1 MKGQV
6 FMWIKFVVIIS
17 VILVQVSFISKAGAG
32 DEEFHLKILEALKRM
47 NVRLVRME
55 TNKLRSLK
63 AVQESLLNQVMAL
76 RTSLEQI
83 QSTGEMNKAEML
95 ASVGGVKTKVL
106 DVESHLMNEVMQ
118 AFDGQNREDKRYLA
132 QFQTLFSQL
141 KDSLATDMEGLSK
154 ANQQQFKVFGE
165 ANNKQL
171 QQIVSVLEEQ
181 NKKLLQTQALFKT
194 DLIPAL
200 DTQSEVTRQAL
211 LTELSQAREVQKNFL
226 ESNHKQIL
234 ASLGTV
240 EEKNKALIEILKKSI
255 LVDEATKSL
264 AETIQENVGGANQN
278 IDQARKMIALL
289 QEVLVQR
296 MKNAAKTET
305 TLKVRLDEDLAEI
318 KNNQKMVTSRLETL
332 VSLSDQI
339 NKQSAQMEK
348 NIQKSVVSA
357 SDQINK
363 QSIQMEKSIQQSAV
377 SASNQANKQFSQ
389 MENSIQQSVVST
401 SNQVNKQFSQME
413 KGINKAINI
422 AANST
427 KAQTDLSN
435 EKLSRLVDIL
445 KSFAV
450 EQSKI
455 DQELQA
461 LTASQGKVDQVLEGQ
476 KKFDIVLQSQKK
488 VEKVLQ
494 GQKLGSIS
502 TEETILTTQKKIT
515 EALKDL
521 RRKANVNISRS
532 DNILKKLKKQK

>member
-1 MKGQV
+1 
-6 FMWIKFVVIIS
+6 MWIKFVVIFF
-17 VILVQVSFISKAGAG
+17 VILAQISFISKAGAG

-47 NVRLVRME
+47 NVRLVRIE

-63 AVQESLLNQVMAL
+63 AVQESLLNQVMSL

-83 QSTGEMNKAEML
+83 QATGEMNKTEML
-95 ASVGGVKTKVL
+95 AGVEGVKTKIL
-106 DVESHLMNEVMQ
+106 DVESHLKNEVMQ
-118 AFDGQNREDKRYLA
+118 AFDGKNREDKRYRTQSQA
-132 QFQTLFSQL
+132 LFSQL

-154 ANQQQFKVFGE
+154 ANQQQFEVFGE

-211 LTELSQAREVQKNFL
+211 LTELSQARVVQKNFL

-264 AETIQENVGGANQN
+264 AETIQKNVGGTNQN
-278 IDQARKMIALL
+278 IDQTRKMIAIL
-289 QEVLVQR
+289 QDVLVKR
-296 MKNAAKTET
+296 MKNAAETEAA
-305 TLKVRLDEDLAEI
+305 LKVRLDEDLAEV
-318 KNNQKMVTSRLETL
+318 KNNQKMLTSRLETL

-348 NIQKSVVSA
+348 
-357 SDQINK
+357 
-363 QSIQMEKSIQQSAV
+363 
-377 SASNQANKQFSQ
+377 
-389 MENSIQQSVVST
+389 SIQQSVVSAT
-401 SNQVNKQFSQME
+401 NQINKQSAQME
-413 KGINKAINI
+413 KIIQQSVVSATSQINEKSSQIRESLNKAIDM
-422 AANST
+422 AANSAT
-427 KAQTDLSN
+427 SHTDLSN

-461 LTASQGKVDQVLEGQ
+461 LTASQGKVDQVL
-476 KKFDIVLQSQKK
+476 
-488 VEKVLQ
+488 Q
-494 GQKLGSIS
+494 GQKELDA
-502 TEETILTTQKKIT
+502 TQKKIT

-532 DNILKKLKKQK
+532 DNILKKIKKQK

>member
-1 MKGQV
+1 
-6 FMWIKFVVIIS
+6 MWIKFVVIFF
-17 VILVQVSFISKAGAG
+17 VILAQVSFISKAGAG

-47 NVRLVRME
+47 NVRLVRVE

-63 AVQESLLNQVMAL
+63 AVQESLLNQIMSL

-83 QSTGEMNKAEML
+83 QATGEMNKTEML
-95 ASVGGVKTKVL
+95 ASVEGVKTKIL
-106 DVESHLMNEVMQ
+106 DVEGHLKNEVMQ
-118 AFDGQNREDKRYLA
+118 AFDRQNQEDKRYRA

-141 KDSLATDMEGLSK
+141 KDSLATDMGSFSK
-154 ANQQQFKVFGE
+154 ANQQQFKNFSE
-165 ANNKQL
+165 ENNKQL
-171 QQIVSVLEEQ
+171 QQIVSALEEQ

-200 DTQSEVTRQAL
+200 NTQSEETRKAL
-211 LTELSQAREVQKNFL
+211 LTELSQARAVQKNFL
-226 ESNHKQIL
+226 ESNHKQML
-234 ASLGTV
+234 ASLATV

-264 AETIQENVGGANQN
+264 AETIQKNVGGTNQN
-278 IDQARKMIALL
+278 IDQARKMIAIL

-296 MKNAAKTET
+296 MKNAAETEAA
-305 TLKVRLDEDLAEI
+305 LKDRLEEDLAEV

-348 NIQKSVVSA
+348 
-357 SDQINK
+357 
-363 QSIQMEKSIQQSAV
+363 
-377 SASNQANKQFSQ
+377 
-389 MENSIQQSVVST
+389 SIQQSVVSA
-401 SNQVNKQFSQME
+401 SAQMGE
-413 KGINKAINI
+413 SINKTIDI
-422 AANST
+422 AANNA

-461 LTASQGKVDQVLEGQ
+461 LTASQGKVDQVLQEQ
-476 KKFDIVLQSQKK
+476 KKLDVVLQSQKK
-488 VEKVLQ
+488 VEKAIQ
-494 GQKLGSIS
+494 GQELGSIA
-502 TEETILTTQKKIT
+502 TQETILATQKKIT

-532 DNILKKLKKQK
+532 DDILKKLKKQK

>member
-1 MKGQV
+1 
-6 FMWIKFVVIIS
+6 MWIKFVVIFF
-17 VILVQVSFISKAGAG
+17 VILAQVSFIPKAGAG

-47 NVRLVRME
+47 NVRLVRIE
-55 TNKLRSLK
+55 SNKLRSLK
-63 AVQESLLNQVMAL
+63 AVQESLLNQVMSL

-83 QSTGEMNKAEML
+83 QATGEMNKTEML
-95 ASVGGVKTKVL
+95 ASVEGVKTKIL
-106 DVESHLMNEVMQ
+106 DVEGHLKNEVMQ
-118 AFDGQNREDKRYLA
+118 AFDRQNQEDKRYRA

-141 KDSLATDMEGLSK
+141 KDSLATDMGSFSK
-154 ANQQQFKVFGE
+154 ANQQQFKNFSE
-165 ANNKQL
+165 ENNKQL
-171 QQIVSVLEEQ
+171 QQIVSALEEQ

-200 DTQSEVTRQAL
+200 NTQSEETRKAL
-211 LTELSQAREVQKNFL
+211 LTELSQARAVQKNFL
-226 ESNHKQIL
+226 ESNHKQML
-234 ASLGTV
+234 ASLATV

-264 AETIQENVGGANQN
+264 AETIQKNVGGTNQN
-278 IDQARKMIALL
+278 IDQARKMIAIL

-296 MKNAAKTET
+296 MKNAAETEAA
-305 TLKVRLDEDLAEI
+305 LKDRLEEDLAEV

-348 NIQKSVVSA
+348 SIQQSVVSA

-363 QSIQMEKSIQQSAV
+363 QSAQMEKSIQQSVV
-377 SASNQANKQFSQ
+377 SASDQINKQSA
-389 MENSIQQSVVST
+389 
-401 SNQVNKQFSQME
+401 QME
-413 KGINKAINI
+413 KSIHKTINI
-422 AANST
+422 AANNA

-445 KSFAV
+445 KSFAI
-450 EQSKI
+450 EQSKT
-455 DQELQA
+455 DRVLQA
-461 LTASQGKVDQVLEGQ
+461 LSVDQA
-476 KKFDIVLQSQKK
+476 K
-488 VEKVLQ
+488 
-494 GQKLGSIS
+494 
-502 TEETILTTQKKIT
+502 LTTQENEII

>member
-1 MKGQV
+1 
-6 FMWIKFVVIIS
+6 MWIKFVVIFF
-17 VILVQVSFISKAGAG
+17 VILAQVSFIPKAGAG

-47 NVRLVRME
+47 NVRLVRIE
-55 TNKLRSLK
+55 SNKLRSLK
-63 AVQESLLNQVMAL
+63 AVQESLLNQIMSL

-83 QSTGEMNKAEML
+83 QATGEMNKTEML
-95 ASVGGVKTKVL
+95 ASVEGVKTKIL
-106 DVESHLMNEVMQ
+106 DVESHLKNEVMQ
-118 AFDGQNREDKRYLA
+118 AFDRQNQEDKRYRA

-141 KDSLATDMEGLSK
+141 KDSLATDMGSFSK
-154 ANQQQFKVFGE
+154 ANQQQFKNFSE
-165 ANNKQL
+165 ENNKQL
-171 QQIVSVLEEQ
+171 QQIVSALEEQ

-200 DTQSEVTRQAL
+200 NTQSEETRKAL
-211 LTELSQAREVQKNFL
+211 LTELSQARAVQKNFL
-226 ESNHKQIL
+226 ESNHKQML
-234 ASLGTV
+234 ASLATV

-264 AETIQENVGGANQN
+264 AETIQKNVGGTNQN
-278 IDQARKMIALL
+278 IDQARKMIAIL

-296 MKNAAKTET
+296 MKNAAETEAA
-305 TLKVRLDEDLAEI
+305 LKDRLEEDLAEV

-332 VSLSDQI
+332 FSLSDQI

-348 NIQKSVVSA
+348 MEKSIQQSVVSA

-363 QSIQMEKSIQQSAV
+363 QSARMGES
-377 SASNQANKQFSQ
+377 
-389 MENSIQQSVVST
+389 
-401 SNQVNKQFSQME
+401 
-413 KGINKAINI
+413 INKTVGI
-422 AANST
+422 AANNA

-461 LTASQGKVDQVLEGQ
+461 LTASQGKVDQVLQEQ
-476 KKFDIVLQSQKK
+476 KKLDVVLQSQKK
-488 VEKVLQ
+488 VEKAIQ
-494 GQKLGSIS
+494 GQKLGSIA
-502 TEETILTTQKKIT
+502 TQETILATQKKIT

-532 DNILKKLKKQK
+532 DDILKKLKKQK

>member
-1 MKGQV
+1 
-6 FMWIKFVVIIS
+6 MWIKFVVIFF
-17 VILVQVSFISKAGAG
+17 VILAQISFISKAGAG

-47 NVRLVRME
+47 NVRLVRIE

-63 AVQESLLNQVMAL
+63 AVQESLLNQVMSL

-83 QSTGEMNKAEML
+83 QATGEMNKTEML
-95 ASVGGVKTKVL
+95 ASVEGIKTKIL
-106 DVESHLMNEVMQ
+106 DVESHLKNEVMQ
-118 AFDGQNREDKRYLA
+118 AFDGQNREDKRYRTQSQA
-132 QFQTLFSQL
+132 LFSQL

-154 ANQQQFKVFGE
+154 ANQQQFKVFSE

-264 AETIQENVGGANQN
+264 AETIQKNVGGANQN
-278 IDQARKMIALL
+278 IDQARKMIGIL

-296 MKNAAKTET
+296 MTNAAET
-305 TLKVRLDEDLAEI
+305 KAALTVRLDKDLAEV
-318 KNNQKMVTSRLETL
+318 KNNQKMVTSRLESL

-339 NKQSAQMEK
+339 NKQSAQMEER
-348 NIQKSVVSA
+348 IQRSVVSA
-357 SDQINK
+357 
-363 QSIQMEKSIQQSAV
+363 
-377 SASNQANKQFSQ
+377 
-389 MENSIQQSVVST
+389 
-401 SNQVNKQFSQME
+401 SNQVNKQSAQMGANIS
-413 KGINKAINI
+413 KSIGI
-422 AANST
+422 AANNA

-445 KSFAV
+445 KAFAV

-461 LTASQGKVDQVLEGQ
+461 LTASQGKVDQVL
-476 KKFDIVLQSQKK
+476 
-488 VEKVLQ
+488 Q
-494 GQKLGSIS
+494 GQKELDA
-502 TEETILTTQKKIT
+502 TQKKTT

-532 DNILKKLKKQK
+532 NDILKKIKKQK

>member
-1 MKGQV
+1 
-6 FMWIKFVVIIS
+6 MWIKFVVIIS
-17 VILVQVSFISKAGAG
+17 VILVQVSFIPKTWAG

-55 TNKLRSLK
+55 TNKLRSIK

-95 ASVGGVKTKVL
+95 ASVGGVKTKGL
-106 DVESHLMNEVMQ
+106 DVESHLKNELMQ
-118 AFDGQNREDKRYLA
+118 AFDGQNR
-132 QFQTLFSQL
+132 TFSQL
-141 KDSLATDMEGLSK
+141 KNSLATDMEGISNT
-154 ANQQQFKVFGE
+154 NQQQFKNFSE

-171 QQIVSVLEEQ
+171 QQIVSALEEQ

-200 DTQSEVTRQAL
+200 DSQNEETRRAL
-211 LTELSQAREVQKNFL
+211 LRDLSQARAVQDNFL
-226 ESNHKQIL
+226 GSNHKQIL

-240 EEKNKALIEILKKSI
+240 EAKNKALIEILKKII
-255 LVDEATKSL
+255 LVDESTNKAIVDL
-264 AETIQENVGGANQN
+264 
-278 IDQARKMIALL
+278 RKT
-289 QEVLVQR
+289 LVP
-296 MKNAAKTET
+296 
-305 TLKVRLDEDLAEI
+305 EI
-318 KNNQKMVTSRLETL
+318 KNIAETEADLKLRLDRDLMEVKENQNTAKDHLKTL
-332 VSLSDQI
+332 VSLSHKI
-339 NKQSAQMEK
+339 NQQSGQMEK
-348 NIQKSVVSA
+348 NIQ
-357 SDQINK
+357 
-363 QSIQMEKSIQQSAV
+363 QSA
-377 SASNQANKQFSQ
+377 
-389 MENSIQQSVVST
+389 VST
-401 SNQVNKQFSQME
+401 SNQVRKQLSQME

-422 AANST
+422 AANNT
-427 KAQTDLSN
+427 KAQSDLSN

-502 TEETILTTQKKIT
+502 TEETILTTQKKMT

-532 DNILKKLKKQK
+532 DNILKNLKKQK